1 MEAAGGDFGQT
12 GDGKRRILERLTA
25 AEGLERYLH
34 TKYVGQKRFS
44 LEGGD
49 SMIPLLDNMVR
60 RAGNDGVKDIVIGM
74 AHRGRLNVLV
84 NTLGK
89 SPRKLFDEFEGKF
102 EHTETDCAHT
112 GDVKYH
118 MGFSADIATPGC
130 PVHLAL
136 AFTPSHLEIV
146 DPVVVGSVRSR
157 PHRRGDAT
165 RTTVMPILLT
175 GHTAAPGQAWVRG
188 LAQMY

>member
-1 MEAAGGDFGQT
+1 M
-12 GDGKRRILERLTA
+12 RRRPPTSTRTYPRFPSTTLFRS

-102 EHTETDCAHT
+102 EHTE
-112 GDVKYH
+112 
-118 MGFSADIATPGC
+118 
-130 PVHLAL
+130 
-136 AFTPSHLEIV
+136 
-146 DPVVVGSVRSR
+146 
-157 PHRRGDAT
+157 
-165 RTTVMPILLT
+165 
-175 GHTAAPGQAWVRG
+175 
-188 LAQMY
+188 